1 MKTDIDQLLDLH
13 QKRLSED
20 LGYQVIWNNVMVAAP
35 EHHLL
40 AAMNLWAQ
48 QSEALRSMVRG
59 MLCANTQEKAE

>member
-35 EHHLL
+35 EHRLL
-40 AAMNLWAQ
+40 VAMNLWAQ
-48 QSEALRSMVRG
+48 QSEALRCIIACDCTREE
-59 MLCANTQEKAE
+59 AK